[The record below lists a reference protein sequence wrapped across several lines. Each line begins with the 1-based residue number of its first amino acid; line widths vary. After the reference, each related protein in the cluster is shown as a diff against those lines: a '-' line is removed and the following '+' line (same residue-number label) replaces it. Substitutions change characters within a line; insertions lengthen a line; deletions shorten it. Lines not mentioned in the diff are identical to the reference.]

1 MRRFVPVVALFLLAA
16 CGDADIESAKQQA
29 ADWGGQAIGAATDV
43 VDTRTAC
50 MLAGQSEAF
59 CGCVQTR
66 LGSDLTREHVE
77 SLTDVIGRAASG
89 EGLEAAAEGVSSA
102 DPAVRDAIVQCATNA
117 AVQGALGE
125 GEN

>member
-1 MRRFVPVVALFLLAA
+1 MRRFVPVIALLLLAA
-16 CGDADIESAKQQA
+16 CGDADIEGAKQQA
-29 ADWGGQAIGAATDV
+29 AEWGGQAIGAATDV

-77 SLTDVIGRAASG
+77 ALTDVIGRAASG
-89 EGLEAAAEGVSSA
+89 GSLEAAAESVA
-102 DPAVRDAIVQCATNA
+102 NTDPAVRDAIVSCATNA
-117 AVQGALGE
+117 AVQSALGE
-125 GEN
+125 GGN